1 MPRESNNIRIPWS
14 RHLNV
19 PMNTSSEQSS
29 QNFNENNHRQRQS
42 VWESRRK
49 SVSES
54 DLRNGG
60 NQNVGINDESGDSQ
74 SDPDSISLENWS
86 PPTAGYNHNIRGN
99 TGNWKNSKTSG
110 KKQKRPIQ
118 GRLGRQCRLRGSKQ
132 NTALATDQDGKGNAD
147 FTVEI
152 NVSAVPDD
160 EVVRNNETSRYTQ
173 IYLDCMYYSCL
184 APYKWCTKEQEEQT
198 RCQYALSIIQKVSI

>member
-1 MPRESNNIRIPWS
+1 MPRDSNNIRIPWS
-14 RHLNV
+14 RHLNIPV
-19 PMNTSSEQSS
+19 NTSSEQSS
-29 QNFNENNHRQRQS
+29 QNFNEDNYRKRQS

-54 DLRNGG
+54 DLRSGG

-74 SDPDSISLENWS
+74 SDPGSNSLENWS
-86 PPTAGYNHNIRGN
+86 PQTSGYRQNKRVD
-99 TGNWKNSKTSG
+99 TSDG

-118 GRLGRQCRLRGSKQ
+118 GRSGCLCRQRGSKQ
-132 NTALATDQDGKGNAD
+132 NTVPVKHQYGKGNGD

-152 NVSAVPDD
+152 PDSALPD
-160 EVVRNNETSRYTQ
+160 EEAVRDNETPRYTH

-184 APYKWCTKEQEEQT
+184 TPYKWCTKEQQEQT
-198 RCQYALSIIQKVSI
+198 RCQYAISIIQKVSI